1 MDTRTIGIVIRRE
14 YLNRVRKKSF
24 LVITF
29 VVPLLFAALCILPSV
44 LMMATKEAAKTVAVI
59 DNSGIVLPYLEDT
72 DVITYVDRSDI
83 GLEKEK
89 ALIGVDCDVVL
100 NISPVDSLT
109 RSVTAETYSSKPL
122 GMDMSETVSSH
133 INDAVEAYRIGQ
145 YDIDNLGE
153 IMRSIES
160 DVHLTTI
167 TLDGD
172 GRETITESGIF
183 MVVSMLLGMVI
194 YMFVT
199 MFSGMVMSSVIE
211 EKSSRVVEVLISSV
225 KAIDLMFGK
234 IIGVAL
240 VALTQ
245 FVLWI
250 VLVAAILG
258 VTGIVLGQDKFG
270 EIMGGGADVSAMAD
284 LSGTMGGTDVD
295 LDAIGAAA
303 SAGKGNVIIATLANM
318 PVGEILIC
326 FVLFFVFGYLLY
338 ASMFAA
344 IGSAV
349 ENEADSQQLQLPL
362 TVPLLIGFFIALY
375 AFKSPDSQLV
385 FWTSLFPFTSPIVM
399 LARLPFGVPAWELV
413 LSLVLLAGT
422 FVVCAWGSAR
432 IYKAGILQFGTKA
445 AWKDLF
451 KWLRM

>member
-14 YLNRVRKKSF
+14 YLTRVRKKSF

-29 VVPLLFAALCILPSV
+29 VVPVLFAALCILPSV
-44 LMMATKEAAKTVAVI
+44 LMMSTKEAAKTVAVV
-59 DNSGIVLPYLEDT
+59 DNSGIVLPYLENT
-72 DVITYVDRSDI
+72 EVITYIDRTDI
-83 GLEKEK
+83 GIDKEK
-89 ALIGVDCDVVL
+89 ALIGTDCDVVL
-100 NISPVDSLT
+100 NISPIDSAS
-109 RSVTAETYSSKPL
+109 RSVSAETYSAKPM
-122 GMDMSETVSSH
+122 GMDMTETISGR
-133 INDAVEAYRIGQ
+133 INDAVEAYRISLYG
-145 YDIDNLGE
+145 IDNLSE
-153 IMRSIES
+153 IMRSVKS
-160 DVHLTTI
+160 DIRLTTV
-167 TLDGD
+167 TLDDSGK
-172 GRETITESGIF
+172 ETVTESGIF
-183 MVVSMLLGMVI
+183 MAVSLLLGIVI

-225 KAIDLMFGK
+225 KTIDLMFGK

-258 VTGIVLGQDKFG
+258 VTALVMGPEKLGV
-270 EIMGGGADVSAMAD
+270 A
-284 LSGTMGGTDVD
+284 MGGTDVTAMAD
-295 LDAIGAAA
+295 PSGGMAGAIDVDALSA
-303 SAGKGNVIIATLANM
+303 SAQGNIIVSTLANM
-318 PVGEILIC
+318 PVVEILVC
-326 FVLFFVFGYLLY
+326 FVLFFALGYLLY

-362 TVPLLIGFFIALY
+362 TIPLLIGFFIALY
-375 AFKSPDSQLV
+375 AFKAPDSQLV
-385 FWTSLFPFTSPIVM
+385 FWTSVIPFTSPIVM
-399 LARLPFGVPAWELV
+399 LARLPFGVPMWEIV
-413 LSLVLLAGT
+413 LSLVLLAAT
-422 FVVCAWGSAR
+422 FVVCAWGSAK

-445 AWKDLF
+445 GWKDIF